1 MDAAGTDS
9 QTALRK
15 LQETELEILL
25 VIADFCEEHDI
36 TWFLEGGTALGAAR
50 HQGFIPWDDDVD
62 IAMLRE
68 DYDRFCSL
76 AATGLPAGYSLH
88 TARNTPG
95 CASLF
100 AKVYKDGTRFE
111 NRETREAGHRQGIFV
126 DIFPYDRLPNDPA
139 RRRREISRASLA
151 QRLSYLYHA
160 RSVSVPHSGA
170 LGSLERLV
178 CCAAHAVLRVTV
190 RNPAVFQDRYDAV
203 VAGEG
208 DDLSEECLTLVWPN
222 MRPVGIDRIL
232 PTSVATFEG
241 HALPVPHDLEFYLE
255 NMYGDWRQIPK
266 PEDRHTHLPLLIDF
280 GDGCVWESESA

>member
-1 MDAAGTDS
+1 MDS

-25 VIADFCEEHDI
+25 VVADFCEEHDI

-68 DYDRFCSL
+68 DYDRFCAL
-76 AATGLPAGYSLH
+76 AETGLPAGYSLH

-100 AKVYKDGTRFE
+100 AKVYKNGTRFE

-126 DIFPYDRLPNDPA
+126 DVFPYDRLPADSA
-139 RRRREISRASLA
+139 RRHREISRASLA

-160 RSVSVPHSGA
+160 RSVSVPHAGV

-178 CCAAHAVLRVTV
+178 CRAAHAVLRATV
-190 RNPAVFQDRYDAV
+190 RDPVVFQDRYDAV
-203 VAGEG
+203 VAEERDG
-208 DDLSEECLTLVWPN
+208 LSEECLTLVWPN
-222 MRPVGIDRIL
+222 MRPVETCRIL
-232 PTSVATFEG
+232 PPSTAAFEG
-241 HALPVPHDLEFYLE
+241 HELPVPRDLEFYLE
-255 NMYGDWRQIPK
+255 NMYGDWRQIPA
-266 PEDRHTHLPLLIDF
+266 PGDRHTHLPLLLDF
-280 GDGCVWESESA
+280 GDGTVWRGEE

>member
-1 MDAAGTDS
+1 MDS

-25 VIADFCEEHDI
+25 VVADFCEEHDI

-68 DYDRFCSL
+68 DYDRFCAL
-76 AATGLPAGYSLH
+76 AETGLPAGYSLH

-126 DIFPYDRLPNDPA
+126 DVFPYDRLPADPA
-139 RRRREISRASLA
+139 RRHREISRASLA

-160 RSVSVPHSGA
+160 RSVSVPHAGV
-170 LGSLERLV
+170 LGFLERLV
-178 CCAAHAVLRVTV
+178 CRAAHAVLRATV
-190 RNPAVFQDRYDAV
+190 RDPVVFQDRYDAV
-203 VAGEG
+203 VAEERDG
-208 DDLSEECLTLVWPN
+208 LSEECLTLVWPN
-222 MRPVGIDRIL
+222 MRPVETCRIL
-232 PTSVATFEG
+232 PPSTAAFEG
-241 HALPVPHDLEFYLE
+241 HELPVPRDLEFYLE
-255 NMYGDWRQIPK
+255 NMYGDWRQIPA
-266 PEDRHTHLPLLIDF
+266 PGDRHTHLPLLLDF
-280 GDGCVWESESA
+280 GDGTVWRGEE